1 MENFIA
7 YNPTKLHFGKGV
19 IKELPEA
26 LSEYGKKVLFVYG
39 KGSIKKA
46 GIYDEV
52 MEQLKLADASVFEY
66 QGIKSNPI
74 IEDVDK
80 AADLGRKNGIDA
92 IVAAGGGSVI
102 DSSKIIS
109 VAIATGAKGWDIM
122 SGNIAI
128 EKVVPVLGVLTLA
141 ATGTEMNNVAVL
153 QNHETEQ
160 KKGFRNPLMYPAHS
174 FLDPEYTYSVPR
186 DYTAYGVIDLIAH
199 CFELY
204 FGGGSC
210 SLSDR
215 FIEAIVKDAI
225 EWGPKVI
232 ENPKNYEYRAN
243 IMWDATNALNGLTG
257 YGKVSGDWG
266 VHNIGHVLS
275 LLYDVPHGASLS
287 ITYPAWLRLQK
298 YRIPDR
304 IKKLGKQLFNSELI
318 DEIIEKVE
326 ELFTMLEGPIRL
338 HQYGI
343 KENEK
348 LGEIKRV
355 ISKNKV
361 TGLNNKLKE
370 EDYSFLIKEMK

>member
-26 LSEYGKKVLFVYG
+26 INEYGKNILFVYG
-39 KGSIKKA
+39 KGSIKKS
-46 GIYDEV
+46 GIYDQV
-52 MEQLKLADASVFEY
+52 IEQLKLANTIVYEY

-74 IEDVDK
+74 IDDVDK
-80 AADLGRKNGIDA
+80 AAEFGRKNSINA
-92 IVAAGGGSVI
+92 IVAVGGGSVI
-102 DSSKIIS
+102 DSAKIIS
-109 VAIATGAKGWDIM
+109 IAIATGAKGWDIM
-122 SGNIAI
+122 SGKVTI
-128 EKVVPVLGVLTLA
+128 EKAVPVLGVLTLA
-141 ATGTEMNNVAVL
+141 ATGTEMNNIAVI

-160 KKGFRNPLMYPAHS
+160 KMGFRNPLMYPAHS

-204 FGGGSC
+204 FGGGDC

-232 ENPKNYEYRAN
+232 ENPNNYDYRAN

-257 YGKVSGDWG
+257 FGKVSGDWG
-266 VHNIGHVLS
+266 VHAIGHVLS

-287 ITYPAWLRLQK
+287 IAYPAWLKLHK
-298 YRIPDR
+298 DRIPER
-304 IKKLGKQLFNSELI
+304 IKKLGNQLFNSDSI
-318 DEIIEKVE
+318 DETINKIE
-326 ELFTMLEGPIRL
+326 ELFKMLEGPTRL
-338 HQYGI
+338 HQQDIVG
-343 KENEK
+343 EK
-348 LGEIKRV
+348 LSEIERV
-355 ISKNKV
+355 MAKNRV
-361 TGLNNKLKE
+361 TGANNMLRE
-370 EDYSFLIKEMK
+370 EDYSFLINEMK